1 VRAVGTFTPQNEK
14 ERSMLH
20 LDSFPIDTTPHPAGQ
35 HPPVPDDA
43 QVLSPEE
50 VDIQLPR
57 ETVEQIAV
65 PASIN
70 GRDLSQGQ
78 P

>member
-1 VRAVGTFTPQNEK
+1 
-14 ERSMLH
+14 MLH
-20 LDSFPIDTTPHPAGQ
+20 LDSFPIHPPPHPAL
-35 HPPVPDDA
+35 HNPPVPDDA
-43 QVLSPEE
+43 QIMSPEE
-50 VDIQLPR
+50 VDIPLPR

-70 GRDLSQGQ
+70 GRDLSRGQ

>member
-1 VRAVGTFTPQNEK
+1 
-14 ERSMLH
+14 MLH
-20 LDSFPIDTTPHPAGQ
+20 LDSFPIDPTHHPVPQ
-35 HPPVPDDA
+35 HPPVPDEA
-43 QVLSPEE
+43 QVLIPEE
-50 VDIQLPR
+50 VDIPLPR

-70 GRDLSQGQ
+70 GRDLSRGQ

>member
-1 VRAVGTFTPQNEK
+1 
-14 ERSMLH
+14 MLH
-20 LDSFPIDTTPHPAGQ
+20 LDSFPIDATPHPAGQ
-35 HPPVPDDA
+35 HPPVPDEA
-43 QVLSPEE
+43 QVLIPEE
-50 VDIQLPR
+50 VDIPLPR

>member
-1 VRAVGTFTPQNEK
+1 
-14 ERSMLH
+14 MLH
-20 LDSFPIDTTPHPAGQ
+20 LDTWPLGKTPRPPAPHPI
-35 HPPVPDDA
+35 VPEEA
-43 QVLSPEE
+43 QVLVPDE
-50 VDIQLPR
+50 VDIPLPR

>member
-1 VRAVGTFTPQNEK
+1 
-14 ERSMLH
+14 MLH
-20 LDSFPIDTTPHPAGQ
+20 LDSVPIDPTPHPGGQ

-43 QVLSPEE
+43 HVLIPEE
-50 VDIQLPR
+50 VDIPLPR

>member
-1 VRAVGTFTPQNEK
+1 
-14 ERSMLH
+14 MLH
-20 LDSFPIDTTPHPAGQ
+20 LDSFPIDATTPSNRPAQ
-35 HPPVPDDA
+35 QAATPENA
-43 QVLSPEE
+43 QILSPEE
-50 VDIQLPR
+50 VDIPLPR

>member
-1 VRAVGTFTPQNEK
+1 
-14 ERSMLH
+14 MLH
-20 LDSFPIDTTPHPAGQ
+20 LDSFPIDVSHPTI
-35 HPPVPDDA
+35 PPAQQSAIHDDA
-43 QVLSPEE
+43 HVLSPQE
-50 VDIQLPR
+50 VDIPLPR
-57 ETVEQIAV
+57 DTSEQIAV

>member
-1 VRAVGTFTPQNEK
+1 
-14 ERSMLH
+14 MLH
-20 LDSFPIDTTPHPAGQ
+20 LDSFPIDPTPHPAGH
-35 HPPVPDDA
+35 HPPVPDEA
-43 QVLSPEE
+43 QILVPEE
-50 VDIQLPR
+50 VDIPFPR
-57 ETVEQIAV
+57 ETIEQIAV

>member
-1 VRAVGTFTPQNEK
+1 
-14 ERSMLH
+14 MLH
-20 LDSFPIDTTPHPAGQ
+20 LDSFPIDPTPHATAAR
-35 HPPVPDDA
+35 HPPVPDEA
-43 QVLSPEE
+43 QVLVPEE
-50 VDIQLPR
+50 VDIPLPR

>member
-1 VRAVGTFTPQNEK
+1 
-14 ERSMLH
+14 MLH
-20 LDSFPIDTTPHPAGQ
+20 LDSFPIDPAPHPAAR
-35 HPPVPDDA
+35 HPPVPDEA
-43 QVLSPEE
+43 QVLIPEE
-50 VDIQLPR
+50 VDIPLPR
-57 ETVEQIAV
+57 DTVEQIAI